1 MAKKIYKPRLHE
13 TGTIITTKTAFGSTS
28 DMIIDL
34 SLYALADGGEITI
47 KDNEVVCKDDK
58 GFYITTKDRIDN
70 KTADPNRYANAK
82 NRLDIV
88 DKQDS
93 SLDNGKPIE

>member
-1 MAKKIYKPRLHE
+1 MTRKVYNTRGHE

-34 SLYALADGGEITI
+34 NKYTLDGKSVLI
-47 KDNEVVCKDDK
+47 KDDEAVCKDDK
-58 GFYITTKDRIDN
+58 GFYITLKSRIDN

-82 NRLDIV
+82 NRLDL
-88 DKQDS
+88 KEKEES
-93 SLDNGKPIE
+93 SS

>member
-1 MAKKIYKPRLHE
+1 MARNFVKPRTHD
-13 TGTIITTKTAFGSTS
+13 TGTIITTKTPFGSTS

-34 SLYALADGGEITI
+34 SKYTLDNNEINI

-58 GFYITTKDRIDN
+58 GFYITLKSRIDN

-82 NRLDIV
+82 NRLDL
-88 DKQDS
+88 KEKEES
-93 SLDNGKPIE
+93 SS